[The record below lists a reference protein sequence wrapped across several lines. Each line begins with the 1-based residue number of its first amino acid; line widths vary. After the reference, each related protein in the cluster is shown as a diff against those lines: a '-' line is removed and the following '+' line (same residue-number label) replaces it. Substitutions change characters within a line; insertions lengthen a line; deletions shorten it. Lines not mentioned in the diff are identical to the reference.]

1 MPAENDLTL
10 ESDVA
15 GCRAKDLD
23 VGGLL
28 QLCDFFCCAEHLVD
42 ADGELTAAVVFVV
55 VVERTNR
62 DLTAMTVLGLYA

>member
-42 ADGELTAAVVFVV
+42 ADGELTAAVVVVV
-55 VVERTNR
+55 VVE
-62 DLTAMTVLGLYA
+62 